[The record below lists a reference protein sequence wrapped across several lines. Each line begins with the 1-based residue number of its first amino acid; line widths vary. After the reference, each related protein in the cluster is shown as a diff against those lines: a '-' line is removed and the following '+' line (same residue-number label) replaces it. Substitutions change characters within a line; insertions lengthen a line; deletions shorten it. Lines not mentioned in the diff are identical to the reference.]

1 MGKCDAARM
10 RVKLVTSWQLAAAVA
25 CYSLSTADYTAVN
38 TSRQYALDE
47 ETRGAAEI
55 LEENIDKQRWTSV
68 QRHSGAVPSTIV
80 VVVAIVLGCA

>member
-68 QRHSGAVPSTIV
+68 QHHSAVPSTI